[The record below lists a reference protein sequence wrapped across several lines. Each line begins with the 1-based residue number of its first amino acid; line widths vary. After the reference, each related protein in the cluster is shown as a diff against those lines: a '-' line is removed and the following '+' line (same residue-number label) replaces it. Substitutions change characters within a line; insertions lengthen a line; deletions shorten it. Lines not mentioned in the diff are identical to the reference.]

1 MILYVSLQMLA
12 PALVVLVLPPRGV
25 MMNYGGDEEE
35 RGTGEIKIYNARA
48 AAGGWCRG
56 ENCCCIEWEN

>member
-1 MILYVSLQMLA
+1 MFHFKCW
-12 PALVVLVLPPRGV
+12 PLVVLVLPPRGV

-48 AAGGWCRG
+48 AAGGRCG
-56 ENCCCIEWEN
+56 VKIVVA